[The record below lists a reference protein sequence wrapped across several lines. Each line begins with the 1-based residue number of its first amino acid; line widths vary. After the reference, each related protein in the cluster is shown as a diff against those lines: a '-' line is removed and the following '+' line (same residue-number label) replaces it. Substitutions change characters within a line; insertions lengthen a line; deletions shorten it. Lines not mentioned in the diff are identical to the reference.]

1 MEKTMKIRAILLL
14 MIIYLAFVAL
24 GLPDALMG
32 SAWNLVREEMNVQ
45 LGAIG
50 MVTVIAYVMTMISTS
65 LSPRLLRYF
74 DTKWITFCSIILTGS
89 ALLLISQM
97 TSFYQMVFLAIPLGI
112 GAGAIDLSLNHY
124 VAIHYKA
131 SHMSYLHSFYG
142 LGVTIGP
149 SIMAYTLKDNSWR
162 IGYVIVG
169 FVLLTIALLVLLSF
183 PLWQQETKEEK
194 EERHDHIPL
203 HEVIKTKG
211 VKHSLAIFLIY
222 VHIESLAGVY
232 IASYFYLVKHV
243 TYAEAALFTT
253 LYYLGLF
260 IGRVLSGLFSD
271 FLHPNTLI
279 IIGEIF
285 MLIAGVSLFITIDS
299 LPFYYI
305 IVGLLGL
312 GSGPVFPNMMYMNP
326 QNFDQR
332 KMSRIMSL
340 QMAIG
345 YVGFGAL
352 TPLMGLLFQETT
364 ITIYPIIIL
373 LWSGVLIFITI
384 QFFSFKLQ
392 KNIQ

>member
-1 MEKTMKIRAILLL
+1 MKIRLLL
-14 MIIYLAFVAL
+14 LLLIIYLAFVAL

-50 MVTVIAYVMTMISTS
+50 FVTIIAYFMTMLSTS
-65 LSPRLLRYF
+65 FAPRLLRHI
-74 DTKWITFCSIILTGS
+74 DTKWVTFVSIILTGS
-89 ALLLISQM
+89 SLLLISQM
-97 TSFYQMVFLAIPLGI
+97 TQFYQMVFLAIPLGV

-149 SIMAYTLKDNSWR
+149 SIMAYTLRDNSWR

-169 FVLLTIALLVLLSF
+169 LVLLAIALLVFLSF
-183 PLWQQETKEEK
+183 PLWESETQTEK
-194 EERHDHIPL
+194 EERHDPVPFKETIR
-203 HEVIKTKG
+203 TKG
-211 VKHSLAIFLIY
+211 VKHSLSIFLIY

-232 IASYFYLVKHV
+232 IASYYFLIKHV
-243 TYAEAALFTT
+243 SYAEAALFTT
-253 LYYLGLF
+253 IYYLGLF
-260 IGRVLSGLFSD
+260 LGRVLSGIFSD
-271 FLHPNTLI
+271 TLHPNTLI
-279 IIGEIF
+279 RIGEGF
-285 MLIAGVSLFITIDS
+285 MVLAGLMMFINSSSLWI
-299 LPFYYI
+299 YYVT
-305 IVGLLGL
+305 VGLLGL

-326 QNFDQR
+326 KNFDQR

-352 TPLMGLLFQETT
+352 TPFMGLLFQETT
-364 ITIYPIIIL
+364 IAIYPI
-373 LWSGVLIFITI
+373 VITI
-384 QFFSFKLQ
+384 WSVVLFLITYQFISFKLST
-392 KNIQ
+392 K